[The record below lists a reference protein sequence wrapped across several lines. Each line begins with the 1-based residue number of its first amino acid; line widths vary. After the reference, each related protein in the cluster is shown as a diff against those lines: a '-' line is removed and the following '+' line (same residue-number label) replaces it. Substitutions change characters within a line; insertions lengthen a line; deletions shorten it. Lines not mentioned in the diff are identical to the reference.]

1 MTFTPLLAT
10 YLPIEQIG
18 AESLRERGA
27 SSALPPLYFLH
38 VWWAR
43 RPLIVA
49 RAAVLASLLPAY
61 EAVAQADD
69 PVLRQ
74 AFPTPEAYH
83 AWFLRLLG
91 IFGDPAETRRRL
103 QEARRKGIRIPGGNP
118 YGYPRA
124 FTANP
129 DPETLALMRRLLRLA
144 WGREDLT
151 VLDPFAGG
159 GSIPFEA
166 IRFGLDALANELNPV
181 AAVVL
186 QATLVYPARFGPALA
201 DEIRRWGQVW
211 ADRVRERLAPYFPKA
226 EGENIFAYLWAR
238 TVACPR
244 TGKPVPLSPNWW
256 LSKGK
261 TPLAVRPLVHEAWD
275 APRFVILRRTSEGR
289 WVPVVPA
296 SVPPPFDPETVG
308 QGFDPDEGT
317 VSRGVGRSLWTG
329 EAIPGD
335 YIKQEAQAG
344 RMGQMLYAVALKK
357 RGGFAFRAPTPEDL
371 EAVARAEAEVRRQRP
386 RWEAE
391 GLIPTEPVPAGND
404 PRPLHYGMT
413 TWADFFAPRQLLALA
428 TFVAEL
434 RGLRPELQAALGPEK
449 AAAVETYLGL
459 ALDKAVDYNS
469 VQTFWDPKRGIRHA
483 FSRHDFAFRWIFAE
497 FDASANLL
505 PWVVE
510 QVIDAYKGLARLL
523 EPRTAPVEG
532 RGGRLGRARVLQG
545 SALRL
550 DLPDASVDAVITD
563 PPYYENVMYAELS
576 DFFYVWLKRTVGHLY
591 PEWFAAPLT
600 DKDEEAVANP
610 ARFAGLP
617 SARKKRELA
626 RRDYERKMARAFR
639 EVYRVLK
646 PQGVLTVM
654 FTHKQVEAWDTLA
667 TALIESG
674 FIIEASWPVHTESEH
689 SLHQAQKNAAQS
701 TILLLCCKRPQPQS
715 EGAWWE
721 DLQGQVRR
729 VAREKAAEF
738 HRLGIRG
745 VDLYISTFGPVLAV
759 ISRHWPVYTGEI
771 DEDTGQPRRLRPEVA
786 LDLARTEVLRLRKR
800 LLGVEVQ
807 FDPVTDWYLHA
818 WDTFRA
824 REFPAD
830 EARKLALILGLDLER
845 DLVRQRVLGK
855 KGSRVV
861 LLPPVQ
867 RRARGRVD
875 PQAEKFPTLLDALH
889 TAMLVYREDGGPAC
903 EAFLKRTGL
912 LRDAA
917 FKALV
922 AALVKA
928 IPRVRDKAGRFL
940 LEEAEDLERLRAA
953 FFAETIPVPKEEATG
968 LRGEQLELL

>member
-1 MTFTPLLAT
+1 MAFTPLLAT
-10 YLPIEQIG
+10 YLPVEQIG
-18 AESLRERGA
+18 AESLRDNNAARK
-27 SSALPPLYFLH
+27 PPLNRIH

-43 RPLIVA
+43 RPLTVA

-61 EAVAQADD
+61 EVVAQADD
-69 PVLRQ
+69 PALRQ

-83 AWFLRLLG
+83 AWFLHLLG

-103 QEARRKGIRIPGGNP
+103 QEAKRTGKHLGANP

-124 FTANP
+124 FTTNP

-144 WGREDLT
+144 WDREDLT

-166 IRFGLDALANELNPV
+166 IRYGFHALANELNPV

-186 QATLVYPARFGPALA
+186 QATLDYPARFGPQLA
-201 DEIRRWGQVW
+201 DDIRRWGQVW
-211 ADRVRERLAPYFPKA
+211 AERVRERLAPYFPKA

-275 APRFVILRRTSEGR
+275 APRFVILRRAGDG
-289 WVPVVPA
+289 WVPVDPA

-308 QGFDPDEGT
+308 RGFDPDEGT
-317 VSRGVGRSLWTG
+317 VRRGVGRSLWTG
-329 EAIPGD
+329 EAIPGE

-371 EAVARAEAEVRRQRP
+371 EAAARAEAEVRRRRA

-391 GLIPTEPVPAGND
+391 DLIPTEPVPEGLKTAE
-404 PRPLHYGMT
+404 PMRYGMR
-413 TWADFFAPRQLLALA
+413 TWADFFSPRQLLALA
-428 TFVAEL
+428 TFVEEL
-434 RGLRPELQAALGPEK
+434 RALRPELRSALGPEK

-459 ALDKAVDYNS
+459 VVDKAVIYNNRAARFD
-469 VQTFWDPKRGIRHA
+469 VTRGIRSI
-483 FSRHDFAFRWIFAE
+483 FDRHDFAFVWSHAE

-505 PWVVE
+505 PWSVSQVV
-510 QVIDAYKGLARLL
+510 DAYEEMARLL
-523 EPRTAPVEG
+523 EPRAAPVEG
-532 RGGRLGRARVLQG
+532 RRGALGRAQVLQG
-545 SALRL
+545 SALHL
-550 DLPDASVDAVITD
+550 DLSDASVDAVITD

-591 PEWFAAPLT
+591 PGWFAAPLT
-600 DKDEEAVANP
+600 NKDEEAVANP

-639 EVYRVLK
+639 EAYRVLK

-667 TALIESG
+667 PALIEAG
-674 FIIEASWPVHTESEH
+674 FVIEASWPVHTESEH

-701 TILLLCCKRPQPQS
+701 TILLLCRKRPRTRS
-715 EGAWWE
+715 EAAWWE
-721 DLQGQVRR
+721 DLQGEVRR

-759 ISRHWPVYTGEI
+759 ISRHWPVYTGEV
-771 DEDTGQPRRLRPEVA
+771 DERTGEPQRLRPETA
-786 LDLARTEVLRLRKR
+786 LDLARAEVLRLRKR

-807 FDPVTDWYLHA
+807 FDPATDWYLHA

-830 EARKLALILGLDLER
+830 EARKLALVLGLDLER
-845 DLVRQRVLGK
+845 DLVGHRVLGK

-867 RRARGRVD
+867 RRSRGRVD
-875 PQAEKFPTLLDALH
+875 PQAGRFPTLLDALH
-889 TAMLVYREDGGPAC
+889 TAMLVYREDGGAAC

-912 LRDAA
+912 LREPG
-917 FKALV
+917 FRALV

-928 IPRVRDKAGRFL
+928 IPRVRDKEGRFL
-940 LEEAEDLERLRAA
+940 LDEAEDLERLRAA
-953 FFAETIPVPKEEATG
+953 FFAETIPVPRKDATG
-968 LRGEQLELL
+968 ARPQQLELL